1 MTCAIKFIKIQTVSA
16 ATNLSVTRKIIRAQ
30 NIKRRYK
37 NWHSKYKRR
46 HG

>member
-1 MTCAIKFIKIQTVSA
+1 MTCAIKFAKIQIVST
-16 ATNLSVTRKIIRAQ
+16 ATNLSVTRKILRAQ